1 MKKSSLFLL
10 LLVLT
15 LLLSACNT
23 SSTSKAKNITLADL
37 NTALESNDVDLK
49 TVDDGKNITQ
59 FTITASNVNADKL
72 VDRNYV
78 KQAYVLMMTKP
89 GDMVYGQFMV
99 MTGFGV
105 MMDVFGLIDTT
116 PKGEFD
122 TEAFVNELLDVI
134 CDGKAHSEAGW
145 TITAKVDKEND
156 TITITGVRQ

>member
-10 LLVLT
+10 LMVLVM
-15 LLLSACNT
+15 LLSACSNQ
-23 SSTSKAKNITLADL
+23 AKKITLTEL
-37 NTALESNDVDLK
+37 KSALESYDVDIK
-49 TVDDGKNITQ
+49 TTDDGKNITQ
-59 FTITASNVNADKL
+59 FTITASNINADDL

-78 KQAYVLMMTKP
+78 KKAYTLAMTKP
-89 GDMVYGQFMV
+89 GDMVYGQFKV
-99 MTGFGV
+99 MTGFGAV
-105 MMDVFGLIDTT
+105 MSVIGLIDTT
-116 PKGEFD
+116 PEGEFN

>member
-15 LLLSACNT
+15 LLLSACST
-23 SSTSKAKNITLADL
+23 SSTNKAKNITLADL
-37 NTALESNDVDLK
+37 NTALESTDVDLK

-78 KQAYVLMMTKP
+78 KQAYILMMTKP
-89 GDMVYGQFMV
+89 GDMIYEQFKV

-116 PKGEFD
+116 PEGEFD
-122 TEAFVNELLDVI
+122 TSAFVNELLDVI

-156 TITITGVRQ
+156 TLIITGTRQ

>member
-15 LLLSACNT
+15 LLLSACST
-23 SSTSKAKNITLADL
+23 SSTNKAKNITLADL
-37 NTALESNDVDLK
+37 NTALESTDVDLK

-78 KQAYVLMMTKP
+78 KQAYILMMTKP
-89 GDMVYGQFMV
+89 GDMVYGQFKV

-116 PKGEFD
+116 PEGEFD
-122 TEAFVNELLDVI
+122 AEAFVNEILDVI

-145 TITAKVDKEND
+145 TITAKVDEAND
-156 TITITGVRQ
+156 TLTITGTRQ

>member
-1 MKKSSLFLL
+1 MKKGSLFLF
-10 LLVLT
+10 LLVLA
-15 LLLSACNT
+15 LVLSACST
-23 SSTSKAKNITLADL
+23 SSSKAKNITLADL

-49 TVDDGKNITQ
+49 TIDDGKNITQ

-78 KQAYVLMMTKP
+78 KQAYILMMTKP
-89 GDMVYGQFMV
+89 GDMVYGQFKV
-99 MTGFGV
+99 MNGFGIL
-105 MMDVFGLIDTT
+105 MDVFGLIDTT
-116 PKGEFD
+116 PEGEFD

>member
-10 LLVLT
+10 LLVLA
-15 LLLSACNT
+15 LVLSACST
-23 SSTSKAKNITLADL
+23 SSNKTKSITQADL
-37 NTALESNDVDLK
+37 QKTLESYEVELN

-78 KQAYVLMMTKP
+78 KQAYILMMTKP
-89 GDMVYGQFMV
+89 GDMVYGQFKV
-99 MTGFGV
+99 MNGFGI

-116 PKGEFD
+116 PEGEFN
-122 TEAFVNELLDVI
+122 TEAFVNEILDVI

-156 TITITGVRQ
+156 TITITGTCQ

>member
-15 LLLSACNT
+15 LLLSACST
-23 SSTSKAKNITLADL
+23 SSTNKAKNITLADL
-37 NTALESNDVDLK
+37 NTALESTDVDLK

-78 KQAYVLMMTKP
+78 KQAYILMMTKP
-89 GDMVYGQFMV
+89 GDMVYGQFKV
-99 MTGFGV
+99 MTGLGV
-105 MMDVFGLIDTT
+105 MMDIFGLIDTT
-116 PKGEFD
+116 PEGEFN

-156 TITITGVRQ
+156 ALIITGVRQ